1 MPLASPESNSP
12 PQSPPAAARETLA
25 AYARWAALY
34 DPIIGPICATGRR
47 AAARAAGRCG
57 RRILEIGV
65 GTGLTFADYRPG
77 TEVVGIDVSAEMIAV
92 ARHKAASGRFP
103 QVRALLLM
111 DAHNLDLPA
120 DDFDAVAVPF
130 AITLMTSPE
139 RVLDEC
145 ARVVRPGGEIVLVS
159 HFGAEDGAAADLGR
173 HLTRIGRAAGLCF
186 DFPFSRLK
194 RWAAARPDIELA
206 ERRRLAPFGVYTL
219 ARFRRT
225 AASPARAPA
234 APPKG

>member
-1 MPLASPESNSP
+1 MQSASPESKSP
-12 PQSPPAAARETLA
+12 PTSPPAAARETQR
-25 AYARWAALY
+25 AYARWAPLY

-65 GTGLTFADYRPG
+65 GTGLTFPEYRASA
-77 TEVVGIDVSAEMIAV
+77 EVIGIDISAEMIAV
-92 ARHKAASGRFP
+92 AREKAASGRFP

-111 DAHNLDLPA
+111 DAHHLDLPA

-130 AITLMTSPE
+130 AITLMASPE
-139 RVLDEC
+139 QVLDEC

-159 HFGAEDGAAADLGR
+159 HFGAEHGAAAGIGR

-186 DFPFSRLK
+186 DFPFSRLR

-206 ERRRLAPFGVYTL
+206 ERRQLAPFGLYTL

-225 AASPARAPA
+225 AAAPA
-234 APPKG
+234 